1 MSIIPNHTS
10 AKTLLGSIGENH
22 RHIRTLL
29 KAKVDTI
36 KKIQFTMDQ
45 KVRTKTPLNERKQRD
60 FNKFSAVYAQEGG
73 KLQESLIHIE
83 SIQHDL
89 HTENSQSLTLS
100 LLLLQK
106 HQYRAIKSLN
116 QIITMGEEMLL
127 DL

>member
-1 MSIIPNHTS
+1 MSIIPNHTP

-22 RHIRTLL
+22 RHIKTLL

-36 KKIQFTMDQ
+36 KKIQSAMDQ
-45 KVRTKTPLNERKQRD
+45 KVRTKTPLNEGKQLKI
-60 FNKFSAVYAQEGG
+60 NKFSAVYAQEGG

-83 SIQHDL
+83 SIQRDL

-106 HQYRAIKSLN
+106 HQNKAIKSLDK
-116 QIITMGEEMLL
+116 IIATGEEVLL
-127 DL
+127 GL